1 MLNAE
6 YIDTLCAWMET
17 PVGSSEE
24 AELDV
29 ELLALDDQPAQQDA
43 SLVDELAYCRAAD
56 ESG

>member
-29 ELLALDDQPAQQDA
+29 ELLALEDHRPNRT
-43 SLVDELAYCRAAD
+43 RAW
-56 ESG
+56 STS